1 MRTLSQDKL
10 TKVEFIRAR
19 PNLNAQEISKEAE
32 SFNLEI
38 SPQTVWSVRSKLR
51 AEAQSNQTT
60 SVAGTTEAPVAKK
73 VAKKASKKAAK
84 KVAPVEAAAPVAKKA
99 AKKPHAPDPNFNKSE
114 FIRKHPNQTA
124 AQVVAAA
131 AALSQVI
138 SEGMVYSVRS
148 SDKSKANKKAAG
160 KAKPAVAKVAAAPV
174 AKKASKKAA
183 KKHLSPDPNFNKSEF
198 IRKHPHQKAGEVVAA
213 AAALGQVI
221 TDGLVYSVRNA
232 DKKKNG
238 GAPKSKKAA
247 PAMTRPKSPM
257 KVIRAAK
264 ATNGHKVA
272 FLVFDPHD
280 PQSVKEAKKTFSEV
294 VAQA

>member
-1 MRTLSQDKL
+1 MRTPSQDKL

-38 SPQTVWSVRSKLR
+38 SPQTVWFVRSKLR

-60 SVAGTTEAPVAKK
+60 EVAGTTEAP

-84 KVAPVEAAAPVAKKA
+84 KVAPVEAAAPVVKKA

-114 FIRKHPNQTA
+114 FIRKHPHQTA

-138 SEGMVYSVRS
+138 SEGMIYSVRS

-160 KAKPAVAKVAAAPV
+160 KAKPAVAKVAAAPGAKKV
-174 AKKASKKAA
+174 AKKVA

-198 IRKHPHQKAGEVVAA
+198 IRKHPYQKAGEVVAA

-221 TDGLVYSVRNA
+221 TDGLVYSVRNT
-232 DKKKNG
+232 DKKNG
-238 GAPKSKKAA
+238 GVTKSKKAA
-247 PAMTRPKSPM
+247 PAIMRPKSPM

-264 ATNGHKVA
+264 STNGHKVA